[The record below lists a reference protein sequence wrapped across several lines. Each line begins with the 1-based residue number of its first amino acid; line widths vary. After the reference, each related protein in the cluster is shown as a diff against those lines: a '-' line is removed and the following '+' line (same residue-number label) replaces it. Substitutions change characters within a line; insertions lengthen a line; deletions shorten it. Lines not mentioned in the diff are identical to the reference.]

1 MAELPPLVR
10 TAEAARAIHDMSQG
24 DILMRP
30 MRPNTVGTPAA
41 LGVCGAILTAH
52 LAAAA
57 PVAADT
63 VADLRPEQWGLEA
76 IGASKAWDQN
86 RGSGVLIGVLGTG
99 VDSEHPDFRDSV
111 TVGTDFTVKKGGE
124 SAEADAAFGAS
135 GTETAGIVGARGHGQ
150 EHKGGM
156 LGVAPESQLL
166 SVRVQKESAEDADGA
181 ASAQGDGD
189 VDPATAL
196 EKGIRYAVGEGAQ
209 VITLP
214 EGMGEAAGDADV
226 REAIDHAVRTGS
238 LVVVPADA
246 GYPADSEGVLAV
258 GAADR
263 QLRPMGGANAP
274 AGVPAAEPTE
284 SPSAGLIAP
293 GDQVETITVET
304 GYTKV
309 SGDDAAAAFAAGTAA
324 LVRAEHPQLL
334 PDQVAEALV
343 EGAESGGVLNAPGA
357 LSASAGAAEDIPL
370 YDEDLADEAGD
381 GLPVPGWTLWAG
393 TAVLLLSLL
402 VVGVVLLRRS
412 MANPYG
418 LRPDPDAK
426 AAAEQW
432 SRQQALEVEAEAAA
446 APGRRRR
453 GRRKR

>member
-1 MAELPPLVR
+1 
-10 TAEAARAIHDMSQG
+10 
-24 DILMRP
+24 MRP
-30 MRPNTVGTPAA
+30 MRPNTIGTPAA
-41 LGVCGAILTAH
+41 LGVCGAILTAQ

-76 IGASKAWDQN
+76 IGASKAWDVN
-86 RGSGVLIGVLGTG
+86 RGSGVLVGVLGTG
-99 VDSEHPDFRDSV
+99 ADSGHPDFRDSV
-111 TVGTDFTVKKGGE
+111 TVGTDFTVEQGGADE
-124 SAEADAAFGAS
+124 DADEDAAADAAFGAS
-135 GTETAGIVGARGHGQ
+135 GTALAGIIGARGHGR

-166 SVRVQKESAEDADGA
+166 SVRVRQESTDGAEGADGA
-181 ASAQGDGD
+181 ASARADGD

-214 EGMGEAAGDADV
+214 EGMGDAAGDADV
-226 REAIDHAVRTGS
+226 REAIDHAVRVGS

-263 QLRPMGGANAP
+263 QLRPMSGADAAAGAP
-274 AGVPAAEPTE
+274 AAAPTKSPA
-284 SPSAGLIAP
+284 AGLIAP
-293 GDQVETITVET
+293 GDQVETITSGT

-343 EGAESGGVLNAPGA
+343 EGAGSGGVLNAPGA
-357 LSASAGAAEDIPL
+357 LSASDGAAKDIPL
-370 YDEDLADEAGD
+370 YNEDLADDGGD

-393 TAVLLLSLL
+393 TAVLLLSL
-402 VVGVVLLRRS
+402 VVAGVVLLRRS
-412 MANPYG
+412 MVNPYG
-418 LRPDPDAK
+418 LRPDPDSR
-426 AAAEQW
+426 AAAQQW
-432 SRQQALEVEAEAAA
+432 SRQQALEAEVEAAS

-453 GRRKR
+453 GGRRKR

>member
-1 MAELPPLVR
+1 M
-10 TAEAARAIHDMSQG
+10 
-24 DILMRP
+24 
-30 MRPNTVGTPAA
+30 
-41 LGVCGAILTAH
+41 
-52 LAAAA
+52 
-57 PVAADT
+57 
-63 VADLRPEQWGLEA
+63 
-76 IGASKAWDQN
+76 
-86 RGSGVLIGVLGTG
+86 
-99 VDSEHPDFRDSV
+99 
-111 TVGTDFTVKKGGE
+111 
-124 SAEADAAFGAS
+124 
-135 GTETAGIVGARGHGQ
+135 
-150 EHKGGM
+150 
-156 LGVAPESQLL
+156 
-166 SVRVQKESAEDADGA
+166 
-181 ASAQGDGD
+181 
-189 VDPATAL
+189 
-196 EKGIRYAVGEGAQ
+196 
-209 VITLP
+209 
-214 EGMGEAAGDADV
+214 
-226 REAIDHAVRTGS
+226 
-238 LVVVPADA
+238 
-246 GYPADSEGVLAV
+246 
-258 GAADR
+258 
-263 QLRPMGGANAP
+263 
-274 AGVPAAEPTE
+274 
-284 SPSAGLIAP
+284 
-293 GDQVETITVET
+293 ETITVET